1 MNRTKR
7 PIVPDGGDE
16 FTDEEFATATDR
28 VVRARETAL
37 ADPKFAR
44 IVEEKG

>member
-7 PIVPDGGDE
+7 PVVPGGGDE
-16 FTDEEFATATDR
+16 FTDEEFGTATDR
-28 VVRARETAL
+28 VARESAL

-44 IVEEKG
+44 IVEEKV